1 MDEGTTVVGLDA
13 HKVEDHVAMLLPG
26 DNRPVQWQ
34 CANER
39 GAVRRMVRKVMRQA
53 PGGVRFCYEAGPCG
67 YALQRWIQEAG
78 AECAVIAPALVP
90 RKPGE
95 RVKTDRRDARKL
107 AGFSG
112 AGFLTEVHPPSLE
125 DEAVRDLFRG
135 RDDARADFM
144 RSRHRVVK

>member
-53 PGGVRFCYEAGPCG
+53 PGGVRFCYEAGPWG

-90 RKPGE
+90 RKPAE
-95 RVKTDRRDARKL
+95 RGKP
-107 AGFSG
+107 G
-112 AGFLTEVHPPSLE
+112 PPYPPTPA
-125 DEAVRDLFRG
+125 DVYPRG
-135 RDDARADFM
+135 L
-144 RSRHRVVK
+144 